1 MKKKHFKYF
10 NISNLKG
17 SFLSLNSSLS
27 IKRFFYLLSSNN
39 YCKTNDFRSGFLPIK
54 KLYDLNLADDILAN
68 RSFCGLFLFGVN
80 TRFES
85 PVFNLKLK
93 DIINKS
99 DIYDIQALSFGFSFN
114 NNFRLSYL
122 NNNLYFLINKV
133 SGLNYSTMSQCSKK
147 IFFFI
152 FGSKISTFDLYIKY
166 LLQSFV
172 GTAVNSNINFV
183 HVCASSSFHSLEEIG
198 YSNYSI
204 LNNTVEH
211 SKFYYPLAFM
221 DFGGSHTFGVKTS
234 AFNLNCY
241 LGHHGGSFLKAFNL
255 ILPVK
260 FFYEKSLSYIN
271 TEGYIQK
278 TGFLKIDYRY
288 HHIKSEKKILD
299 IFGKIFSIS
308 SYKLNLEK
316 FYNINN
322 LVPGYIGFVKNNFF
336 RELPIY
342 NFHIKKIS
350 FMKQFFYMN
359 VFSFINDYYLSDYVS
374 SNSITMSLCSRKF
387 TLFNDFIY
395 IYNSISS
402 D

>member
-1 MKKKHFKYF
+1 MKKRHFKYF
-10 NISNLKG
+10 SISNLKG
-17 SFLSLNSSLS
+17 NFLSLNSSLS

-39 YCKTNDFRSGFLPIK
+39 YYKINDFRSSFLPIK
-54 KLYDLNLADDILAN
+54 KLYDLNLADDILAD
-68 RSFCGLFLFGVN
+68 RSFFGLFLFGVN

-93 DIINKS
+93 DIANSS
-99 DIYDIQALSFGFSFN
+99 DTCDIQAFSFGFSFN
-114 NNFRLSYL
+114 NNFCLSYL
-122 NNNLYFLINKV
+122 NNNLYFLINKI
-133 SGLNYSTMSQCSKK
+133 SGLNYNTIAQRSEK

-152 FGSKISTFDLYIKY
+152 FGSRMSTFDLYIKY
-166 LLQSFV
+166 LLQSFIEIV
-172 GTAVNSNINFV
+172 NNSNINFI

-198 YSNYSI
+198 YSSCNA
-204 LNNTVEH
+204 LNSTARHNR
-211 SKFYYPLAFM
+211 FYYPFTFM
-221 DFGGSHTFGVKTS
+221 NFGGSYTSRVKIST
-234 AFNLNCY
+234 FNLVCY

-299 IFGKIFSIS
+299 IFGKIFNID
-308 SYKLNLEK
+308 SYKSNLEK

-322 LVPGYIGFVKNNFF
+322 LIPGYTGFIKNNFF
-336 RELPIY
+336 KKLFVY
-342 NFHIKKIS
+342 NFRIKKIDS
-350 FMKQFFYMN
+350 IKQFFHMN
-359 VFSFINDYYLSDYVS
+359 VFSFVNNYYLSDYVS
-374 SNSITMSLCSRKF
+374 SNSVTMSLCSRKF
-387 TLFNDFIY
+387 TLFNDFIF
-395 IYNSISS
+395 IYNSVSS